1 MDILQYKTKVFS
13 VAEFYRGAGIKQSEW
28 PKMMMPFFTLRLV
41 ESRLIRA
48 RDEVEAEIG
57 GVTDENRD
65 EFVEYFKTKT
75 MGYND
80 YVIRKHKDLR
90 AICMNDKTMESD
102 FDAYLKGFDAE
113 TKRLLGVAEQLEDEK
128 TKDKFLDISSVEG
141 TLKSKNIFF
150 DVVKVWSEIDLVPF
164 DNSEITTLEEHIKRE
179 WADMSAE
186 TSGEQYTPQD
196 IISLISEIVAT
207 RVDTKKKGTEYLTI
221 YDPTCGGGNLLFGME
236 DRLQKQTERPIKT
249 FGMEWESSLYA
260 LSKIESRFRKD
271 SDIRYGNTLTNIPFI
286 NNRFNVIVANPPYGV
301 DWKGYKKE
309 IDNDKTG
316 RFVDTPAVSDGQ
328 LLFDQHIIW
337 HLDENDGIAVIVNNG
352 SSLFSG
358 DAGSGES
365 NIRKYFFEKDW
376 VEAIIQMPT
385 QEFFNTGIYTY
396 LWILNKNKAADRK
409 DKVLI
414 IDGSNFWIPLKK
426 SRGDKRREM
435 NDENRAKIVGAF
447 VSGKE
452 NEYCKVFSKYNF
464 YYNKQKIVLYNVD
477 KNGKYID
484 DKIKIELGSINAGP
498 EKIEGKTVELAD
510 APKAAETVKT
520 FDCKAPDCFVTD
532 NNAAKYI
539 WDSEKETILKDNEE
553 LGCGIIE
560 AKITSKKATKTLPAR
575 FEVSANLAPDCVNDY
590 EIIPYSPDEEEN
602 TKLIDGFLKKYVFL
616 PYVKKDSITGV
627 EINFNKIFYKPEVLP
642 KAADLLAD
650 LKKIDSELK
659 DLEAQFNLDAE

>member
-13 VAEFYRGAGIKQSEW
+13 VAEYYRGAGIKQSEW

-41 ESRLIRA
+41 ESRLIRE
-48 RDEVEAEIG
+48 RDKMEEEIG

-65 EFVEYFKTKT
+65 DFVDYFKTKT

-80 YVIRKHKDLR
+80 YIIRQHKDLR
-90 AICMNDKTMESD
+90 TICMNDKTMESD
-102 FDAYLKGFDAE
+102 FEAYLKGFDAE

-128 TKDKFLDISSVEG
+128 TKDKFLNISSVEG
-141 TLKSKNIFF
+141 TLKNKNIFF

-207 RVDTKKKGTEYLTI
+207 RVDTKKKDFLSI

-236 DRLQKQTERPIKT
+236 DRLQSQTERPIKT

-271 SDIRYGNTLTNIPFI
+271 SDIRYGNTLTQTVFI
-286 NNRFNVIVANPPYGV
+286 DNRFNVIVANPPYGV

-309 IDNDKTG
+309 IDNDQTG
-316 RFVDTPAVSDGQ
+316 RFIDTPAVSDGQ
-328 LLFDQHIIW
+328 LLFDQHIVY
-337 HLDENDGIAVIVNNG
+337 HLDEKDGIAVIVNNG

-376 VEAIIQMPT
+376 VEAVVQMPT

-409 DKVLI
+409 DKVLM
-414 IDGSNFWIPLKK
+414 IDGSNFWELLKK
-426 SRGDKRREM
+426 SRGDKRRQM
-435 NDENRAKIVGAF
+435 NEEHRAKIVEAF
-447 VSGKE
+447 VNGTE
-452 NEYCKVFSKYNF
+452 NRYCKVFSKYHF
-464 YYNKQKIVLYNVD
+464 YYNKQKIVLFNVD
-477 KNGKYID
+477 SDKKYI
-484 DKIKIELGSINAGP
+484 KENVKLELGSINANGK
-498 EKIEGKTVELAD
+498 KIEGKTVSLAD
-510 APKAAETVKT
+510 ADEATSIVSN
-520 FDCKAPDCFVTD
+520 FDYKNSSCFVTD
-532 NNAAKYI
+532 SEEIKYFWNA
-539 WDSEKETILKDNEE
+539 EKETVMKGNES
-553 LGCGIIE
+553 LGCGKIE
-560 AKITSKKATKTLPAR
+560 TKITSKKATKTLSAR
-575 FEVSANLAPDCVNDY
+575 FEVSATLTPDCVNDY
-590 EIIPYSPDEEEN
+590 EIISYSPNEEEN
-602 TKLIDGFLKKYVFL
+602 TKLIDDFLAKYVFL
-616 PYVKKDSITGV
+616 PFEKKDFVVGA

-642 KAADLLAD
+642 KAADLLSEIKD
-650 LKKIDSELK
+650 LDNELK
-659 DLEAQFNLDAE
+659 SLENQFNLDVE

>member
-1 MDILQYKTKVFS
+1 MDILNYKTKVFS

-41 ESRLIRA
+41 ESRLIRE
-48 RDEVEAEIG
+48 RDKMEAEIG
-57 GVTDENRD
+57 GVNDENRND
-65 EFVEYFKTKT
+65 FVDYFKTKT

-80 YVIRKHKDLR
+80 YVIRQHKDLR
-90 AICMNDKTMESD
+90 AICLNDKTMESD
-102 FDAYLKGFDAE
+102 FDAYLKSFDSE

-141 TLKSKNIFF
+141 TLKSKGIFF

-207 RVDTKKKGTEYLTI
+207 RVDTKKKDFLSI

-236 DRLQKQTERPIKT
+236 DRLQSQTKRPIKT

-271 SDIRYGNTLTNIPFI
+271 SDIRYGNTLTQTVFI
-286 NNRFNVIVANPPYGV
+286 DNRFNVIVANPPYGV

-309 IDNDKTG
+309 IDNDQTG

-328 LLFDQHIIW
+328 LLFDQHIVY
-337 HLDENDGIAVIVNNG
+337 HLDEKDGIAVIVNNG
-352 SSLFSG
+352 SSLFAG

-376 VEAIIQMPT
+376 VEAVVQMPT

-396 LWILNKNKAADRK
+396 LWILNKNKSSDRK
-409 DKVLI
+409 DKVLM
-414 IDGSNFWIPLKK
+414 IDGSNFWEQLKK
-426 SRGDKRREM
+426 SRGDKRRQM
-435 NDENRAKIVGAF
+435 NEEHRAKIVEAF
-447 VSGKE
+447 VNGTE

-464 YYNKQKIVLYNVD
+464 YYNKQKIVLFNVD
-477 KNGKYID
+477 SDKKYIEEDIKLELGAINSNGK
-484 DKIKIELGSINAGP
+484 
-498 EKIEGKTVELAD
+498 KIEGKTVSITD
-510 APKAAETVKT
+510 ATEATNIIAS
-520 FDCKAPDCFVTD
+520 FDYKNNSCFVTD
-532 NNAAKYI
+532 KDGNKYS
-539 WDSEKETILKDNEE
+539 WDSEKETIMKGKEA
-553 LGCGIIE
+553 LGCGTIVT
-560 AKITSKKATKTLPAR
+560 KITSKKATKTLPAR
-575 FEVSANLAPDCVNDY
+575 FEISATLTPDCVNDY
-590 EIIPYSPDEEEN
+590 EIISYSPNEEEN
-602 TKLIDGFLKKYVFL
+602 TKLIDEFLTKYVFL
-616 PYVKKDSITGV
+616 PYVKKDFIVGA

-642 KAADLLAD
+642 KASDLLSEIKE
-650 LKKIDSELK
+650 LDSELK
-659 DLEAQFNLDAE
+659 DLESQFNLDME

>member
-13 VAEFYRGAGIKQSEW
+13 VAEYYRGAGIKQSEW

-41 ESRLIRA
+41 ESRLIRE
-48 RDEVEAEIG
+48 RDKMEEEIG

-65 EFVEYFKTKT
+65 DFVDYFKTKT

-80 YVIRKHKDLR
+80 YIIRQHKDLR
-90 AICMNDKTMESD
+90 TICMNDKTMESD
-102 FDAYLKGFDAE
+102 FEAYLKGFDAE

-207 RVDTKKKGTEYLTI
+207 RVDTKKNDFLSI

-236 DRLQKQTERPIKT
+236 DRLQSQTERPIKT

-271 SDIRYGNTLTNIPFI
+271 SDIRYGNTLTQTVFI
-286 NNRFNVIVANPPYGV
+286 DNRFNVIVANPPYGV

-309 IDNDKTG
+309 IDNDQTG
-316 RFVDTPAVSDGQ
+316 RFIDTPAVSDGQ
-328 LLFDQHIIW
+328 LLFDQHIVY
-337 HLDENDGIAVIVNNG
+337 HLDEKDGIAVIVNNG

-376 VEAIIQMPT
+376 VEAVVQMPT

-409 DKVLI
+409 DKVLM
-414 IDGSNFWIPLKK
+414 IDGSNFWELLKK
-426 SRGDKRREM
+426 SRGDKRRQM
-435 NDENRAKIVGAF
+435 NEEHRAKIVEAF
-447 VSGKE
+447 VNGTE
-452 NEYCKVFSKYNF
+452 NEYCKVFSKYHF
-464 YYNKQKIVLYNVD
+464 YYNKQKIVLFNVD
-477 KNGKYID
+477 SDKKYIKENVKLELGTINSNGK
-484 DKIKIELGSINAGP
+484 
-498 EKIEGKTVELAD
+498 KIEGKTVSLDDAD
-510 APKAAETVKT
+510 EATDIVSN
-520 FDCKAPDCFVTD
+520 FDYKNSSCFVTD
-532 NNAAKYI
+532 SEENKYFWNA
-539 WDSEKETILKDNEE
+539 EKETVMKGNES
-553 LGCGIIE
+553 LGCGKIE
-560 AKITSKKATKTLPAR
+560 TKIASKKATKTLPAR
-575 FEVSANLAPDCVNDY
+575 FEVTVTLTPDCVNDY
-590 EIIPYSPDEEEN
+590 EIISYSPNEEEN
-602 TKLIDGFLKKYVFL
+602 TKLIDDFLAKYVFL
-616 PYVKKDSITGV
+616 PFEKKDFVVGA

-642 KAADLLAD
+642 KAADLLSEIKD
-650 LKKIDSELK
+650 LDNELK
-659 DLEAQFNLDAE
+659 SLENQFNLDAE

>member
-48 RDEVEAEIG
+48 RDELEKEIG
-57 GVTDENRD
+57 GVTDENRAD
-65 EFVEYFKTKT
+65 FVEYFKTKT

-80 YVIRKHKDLR
+80 YVIRKHKDLHS
-90 AICMNDKTMESD
+90 ICMNDKTMESD
-102 FDAYLKGFDAE
+102 FEAYLKSFDAE

-141 TLKSKNIFF
+141 TLKSKSIFF

-207 RVDTKKKGTEYLTI
+207 RVKANKKDFLSI

-236 DRLQKQTERPIKT
+236 DRLQSQIKRPIKT

-271 SDIRYGNTLTNIPFI
+271 SDIRYGNTLTKIPFI

-316 RFVDTPAVSDGQ
+316 RFVDKPSVSDGQ
-328 LLFDQHIIW
+328 LLFDQHIVW
-337 HLDENDGIAVIVNNG
+337 HLDEKDGIAVIVNNG

-376 VEAIIQMPT
+376 VEALVQMPT

-396 LWILNKNKAADRK
+396 LWILNKNKPAERK
-409 DKVLI
+409 NKVLM
-414 IDGSNFWIPLKK
+414 IDGSNFWVPLKK

-435 NDENRAKIVGAF
+435 NEENRSKIVEAF
-447 VSGKE
+447 VNGKE
-452 NEYCKVFSKYNF
+452 NSFCKILSKYEF
-464 YYNKQKIVLYNVD
+464 YYNKQKLVLFNVD
-477 KNGKYID
+477 ENGKYIE
-484 DKIKIELGSINAGP
+484 DKIKLDVDSVNMDSQRI
-498 EKIEGKTVELAD
+498 EKIVELSN
-510 APKAAETVKT
+510 AEEATEIISS
-520 FDCKAPDCFVTD
+520 FDYKNKKCSITDCD
-532 NNAAKYI
+532 GIKYV
-539 WDSEKETILKDNEE
+539 WDPEKETILKGKEE
-553 LGCGIIE
+553 LGCGIVE
-560 AKITSKKATKTLPAR
+560 AKITSKKATKKLPAR
-575 FEVSANLAPDCVNDY
+575 FEVSATLGPDSQTDY
-590 EIIPYSPDEEEN
+590 EIIPFSPVETEN
-602 TKLIDGFLKKYVFL
+602 TKLIDGFLKKYVYL
-616 PYVKKDSITGV
+616 PYEKKNSIIGV
-627 EINFNKIFYKPEVLP
+627 EINFNKFFYKPEVLP
-642 KAADLLAD
+642 KAANLLTD
-650 LKKIDSELK
+650 IREMDSELK
-659 DLEAQFNLDAE
+659 VLESQFNLDVG

>member
-41 ESRLIRA
+41 ESRLIRE
-48 RDEVEAEIG
+48 RDKMEEEIG
-57 GVTDENRD
+57 GVTDENRND
-65 EFVEYFKTKT
+65 FVEYFKTKT

-80 YVIRKHKDLR
+80 YVIRQHKDLHT
-90 AICMNDKTMESD
+90 ICLNDKTMESD
-102 FDAYLKGFDAE
+102 FDAYLKGFDSE

-141 TLKSKNIFF
+141 TLKSKGIFF

-207 RVDTKKKGTEYLTI
+207 RVDTKKKDFLSI

-236 DRLQKQTERPIKT
+236 DRLQTQTKRPIKT

-271 SDIRYGNTLTNIPFI
+271 SDIRYGNTLTQTVFI
-286 NNRFNVIVANPPYGV
+286 DNRFNVIVANPPYGV

-309 IDNDKTG
+309 IDNDQTG
-316 RFVDTPAVSDGQ
+316 RFIDTPAVSDGQ
-328 LLFDQHIIW
+328 LLFDQHIVY
-337 HLDENDGIAVIVNNG
+337 HLDEKDGIAVIVNNG

-376 VEAIIQMPT
+376 VEAVVQMPT

-409 DKVLI
+409 DKVLM
-414 IDGSNFWIPLKK
+414 IDGSNFWELLKK
-426 SRGDKRREM
+426 SRGDKRRQM
-435 NDENRAKIVGAF
+435 NEEHRAKIVDAF
-447 VSGKE
+447 VNGTE

-464 YYNKQKIVLYNVD
+464 YYNKQKIVLFNVD
-477 KNGKYID
+477 SDKKYIEEDIKLELGTINSNGK
-484 DKIKIELGSINAGP
+484 
-498 EKIEGKTVELAD
+498 KIEGKTVSIPD
-510 APKAAETVKT
+510 AIEATNIIDS
-520 FDCKAPDCFVTD
+520 FDYKNDSCFVTD
-532 NNAAKYI
+532 KDGNKYS
-539 WDSEKETILKDNEE
+539 WDSEKETIFKGKEA
-553 LGCGIIE
+553 LGCGAIVT
-560 AKITSKKATKTLPAR
+560 KITSKKATKTLPAR
-575 FEVSANLAPDCVNDY
+575 FEVSATLTPDCVNDY
-590 EIIPYSPDEEEN
+590 EIISYSPNEEEN
-602 TKLIDGFLKKYVFL
+602 TKLIDKFLAKYVFL
-616 PYVKKDSITGV
+616 PYVKKDFIVGT

-642 KAADLLAD
+642 KASDLLSEIKELD
-650 LKKIDSELK
+650 NELK
-659 DLEAQFNLDAE
+659 DLESQFNLDME

>member
-41 ESRLIRA
+41 ESRLIRE
-48 RDEVEAEIG
+48 RDKMEKEIG
-57 GVTDENRD
+57 GVNDENRND
-65 EFVEYFKTKT
+65 FVEYFKTKT

-80 YVIRKHKDLR
+80 YVIRQHKDLR
-90 AICMNDKTMESD
+90 TICLNDKTMESD
-102 FDAYLKGFDAE
+102 FEAYLKGFDAE
-113 TKRLLGVAEQLEDEK
+113 TKRLLGVAEQLENEK

-150 DVVKVWSEIDLVPF
+150 DVVKLWSEIDLVPF
-164 DNSEITTLEEHIKRE
+164 DNSEITTFEEHIKRE

-207 RVDTKKKGTEYLTI
+207 RVDTTKKDFLSI

-236 DRLQKQTERPIKT
+236 DRLQSQTERPIKT

-271 SDIRYGNTLTNIPFI
+271 SDIRYGNTLTQTVFI
-286 NNRFNVIVANPPYGV
+286 DNRFNVIVANPPYGV

-309 IDNDKTG
+309 IDNDQTG
-316 RFVDTPAVSDGQ
+316 RFIDTPAVSDGQ
-328 LLFDQHIIW
+328 LLFDQHIVY
-337 HLDENDGIAVIVNNG
+337 HLDEKDGIAVIVNNG

-376 VEAIIQMPT
+376 VEAVVQMPT

-409 DKVLI
+409 DKVLM
-414 IDGSNFWIPLKK
+414 IDGSNFWELLKK
-426 SRGDKRREM
+426 SRGDKRRQM
-435 NDENRAKIVGAF
+435 NDVHRAKIVEAF
-447 VSGKE
+447 VNGTE
-452 NEYCKVFSKYNF
+452 NEYCKVFSKYHF
-464 YYNKQKIVLYNVD
+464 YYNKQKIVLFNVD
-477 KNGKYID
+477 SDKKYI
-484 DKIKIELGSINAGP
+484 KENVKLELGTINSTGK
-498 EKIEGKTVELAD
+498 KIEGKTVSIDDSTEAT
-510 APKAAETVKT
+510 EIISN
-520 FDCKAPDCFVTD
+520 FDYKNSSCFVTD
-532 NNAAKYI
+532 KEGNKYS
-539 WDSEKETILKDNEE
+539 WDSEKETILKGKEA
-553 LGCGIIE
+553 LGCGTIVT
-560 AKITSKKATKTLPAR
+560 KITAKKATKTLPAR
-575 FEVSANLAPDCVNDY
+575 FEVSATLTPDCVNDY
-590 EIIPYSPDEEEN
+590 EIISYSPNEEEN
-602 TKLIDGFLKKYVFL
+602 TKLIDEFLAKYVFL
-616 PYVKKDSITGV
+616 PYVKKDFIVGA

-642 KAADLLAD
+642 KASDLLSEIKELD
-650 LKKIDSELK
+650 NELK
-659 DLEAQFNLDAE
+659 DLESQFSLDME

>member
-1 MDILQYKTKVFS
+1 MDILNYKTKVFS

-41 ESRLIRA
+41 ESRLIRE
-48 RDEVEAEIG
+48 RDKLEEEIG
-57 GVTDENRD
+57 GVNDENRND
-65 EFVEYFKTKT
+65 FIDYFKTKT

-80 YVIRKHKDLR
+80 YVIRKHKDLH
-90 AICMNDKTMESD
+90 AICLNDKTMESD
-102 FDAYLKGFDAE
+102 FDAYLKSFDSE

-141 TLKSKNIFF
+141 TLKSKGIFF

-207 RVDTKKKGTEYLTI
+207 RVDTKKKDFLSI

-236 DRLQKQTERPIKT
+236 DRLQSQTKRPIKT

-271 SDIRYGNTLTNIPFI
+271 SDIRYGNTLTQTVFI
-286 NNRFNVIVANPPYGV
+286 DNRFNVIVANPPYGV

-309 IDNDKTG
+309 IDNDQTG

-328 LLFDQHIIW
+328 LLFDQHIVY
-337 HLDENDGIAVIVNNG
+337 HLDEKDGIAVIVNNG
-352 SSLFSG
+352 SSLFAG

-376 VEAIIQMPT
+376 VEAVVQMPT

-396 LWILNKNKAADRK
+396 LWILNKNKSADRK
-409 DKVLI
+409 DKVLM
-414 IDGSNFWIPLKK
+414 IDGSNFWEQLKK
-426 SRGDKRREM
+426 SRGDKRRQM
-435 NDENRAKIVGAF
+435 NEEHRAKIVEAF
-447 VSGKE
+447 VNGTE

-464 YYNKQKIVLYNVD
+464 YYNKQKIVLFNVD
-477 KNGKYID
+477 SDKKYIEED
-484 DKIKIELGSINAGP
+484 IKIELGSINSNGK
-498 EKIEGKTVELAD
+498 KIEGKTVSIPD
-510 APKAAETVKT
+510 ATEATNIIGS
-520 FDCKAPDCFVTD
+520 FDYKNSSCFVTD
-532 NNAAKYI
+532 KEGNKYS
-539 WDSEKETILKDNEE
+539 WDSEKETILKGKEA
-553 LGCGIIE
+553 LGCGTIVT
-560 AKITSKKATKTLPAR
+560 KIAAKKATKTLPAR
-575 FEVSANLAPDCVNDY
+575 FEVSATLTPDCVNDY
-590 EIIPYSPDEEEN
+590 EIISYSPNEEEN
-602 TKLIDGFLKKYVFL
+602 TKLIDDFLAKYVFL
-616 PYVKKDSITGV
+616 PFVKKDYIVGA

-642 KAADLLAD
+642 KAADLLSEIKD
-650 LKKIDSELK
+650 LDNELK
-659 DLEAQFNLDAE
+659 SLENQFNLDAE